1 MKTRSMRLLVVAA
14 LTVLPILAIGGASAN
29 ECSPLDPTCVVDETV
44 GGGGGAI
51 DDTVGTATDTVGTGG
66 KDTLDDVTE
75 TIDGPADPIP
85 DDGGGGSG
93 EGTGGSGDGRGNV
106 DDRGAGRARRDV
118 GSAGR
123 GVVVGSPAAVEP
135 GSSASGTSS
144 LVPASHHMREEGG
157 FSERLSA
164 VAAGAAKS
172 LAVVFALMGA
182 AIAFTLVQSQ
192 LDKADPRL
200 ALAPMRSEVVRFE

>member
-1 MKTRSMRLLVVAA
+1 MKTRLLRLLVVAA
-14 LTVLPILAIGGASAN
+14 LTVLPILAIGGASAD
-29 ECSPLDPTCVVDETV
+29 ECSPLDPTCVADETV
-44 GGGGGAI
+44 EGGGGVI

-66 KDTLDDVTE
+66 EDTLDDVSG

-85 DDGGGGSG
+85 DDGGGGTG
-93 EGTGGSGDGRGNV
+93 DGAGGSDDGGTV
-106 DDRGAGRARRDV
+106 DGRGAGRARRDV

-123 GVVVGSPAAVEP
+123 GVVVGSSAAVGT
-135 GSSASGTSS
+135 GSSAPGTSS
-144 LVPASHHMREEGG
+144 LVPAAHHMREEVG

>member
-44 GGGGGAI
+44 EGGGVV
-51 DDTVGTATDTVGTGG
+51 DDTVDATTDAVGTGG
-66 KDTLDDVTE
+66 EDTLDDVSE

-93 EGTGGSGDGRGNV
+93 DGTGGSGNGRGNV
-106 DDRGAGRARRDV
+106 DDREAGRARRDV

-123 GVVVGSPAAVEP
+123 GVVVGSSTAVGT

-144 LVPASHHMREEGG
+144 LVPAAHHMREEDG

-164 VAAGAAKS
+164 AAAGAAKS